1 MAYPVPVSLSPTA
14 IGNFTQCA
22 KLFQFANIER
32 IEQPPTVD
40 QVRGIIV
47 HDALFRLFWQPGNRN
62 LDNAEHYATIA
73 VTAAADLI
81 AEVGY
86 SPVEMQAEVMPLVD
100 RLYEL
105 EAPASV
111 TPVGLEL
118 KVSGSFDGT
127 HMIRGIIDRLEL
139 EEGGTFTVTDYKTG
153 KAPSK
158 AHLFNRLRGVMV
170 YANIVEDVFGINVGK
185 VQLYCLGGKKPQ
197 RLSISPTDT
206 QMEAARRRVNAAWV
220 AVEDGCQAEH
230 FIANPGPLCGWC
242 AFRDRCPTGDKY
254 LTERGK

>member
-1 MAYPVPVSLSPTA
+1 MAWPVPVSLSPTA

-62 LDNAEHYATIA
+62 LDNAERYATIA

-105 EAPASV
+105 EAPGAI
-111 TPVGLEL
+111 TPIGLEL
-118 KVSGSFDGT
+118 KVEGSFDG
-127 HMIRGIIDRLEL
+127 HHKIRGIIDRIEL
-139 EEGGTFTVTDYKTG
+139 EPDGTYTITDYKTG

-158 AHLFNRLRGVMV
+158 ARLFDRLRGVLV
-170 YANIVEDVFGINVGK
+170 YANLVEDCLGIEVGK
-185 VQLYCLGGKKPQ
+185 VQLHCLGGKKPETLAV
-197 RLSISPTDT
+197 RPSDT
-206 QMEAARRRVNAAWV
+206 QMEAARRRVGAVWY
-220 AVEDGCQAEH
+220 AVEDGCAAEH

-242 AFRDRCPTGDKY
+242 SFRDRCPTGDAY
-254 LTERGK
+254 LTRRGK